1 MDCLGRQ
8 FGWVPAEAQDTPAMC
23 VSAPAVLWTLVAGPA
38 APRDELGHVLTT
50 LHAWKFLPLDLK
62 SPRVRPP
69 AMVAMGLEGLLWCL
83 TWSRPFLGFWKVE
96 LSCQPQVPAVHAD
109 FIIN

>member
-1 MDCLGRQ
+1 MDCLGRRV
-8 FGWVPAEAQDTPAMC
+8 GWVPAEAQGAPAMC
-23 VSAPAVLWTLVAGPA
+23 VAAPIVLWALVAGPA
-38 APRDELGHVLTT
+38 TPRDELTT
-50 LHAWKFLPLDLK
+50 PHAWEFLPLDLK

-69 AMVAMGLEGLLWCL
+69 AVVATGLAGLLRSL

-96 LSCQPQVPAVHAD
+96 LSRQPQVPAVFAD